1 MLLESCRILSFRT
14 RRVKRRWIEGT
25 KEGRGKKLV
34 LQKLQRR
41 WKMNSLVLS
50 SDLLVVII
58 VSWLLDDVFV
68 RCVSLT
74 LFFDEENPRA
84 LS

>member
-1 MLLESCRILSFRT
+1 
-14 RRVKRRWIEGT
+14 
-25 KEGRGKKLV
+25 
-34 LQKLQRR
+34 
-41 WKMNSLVLS
+41 MNSLVLS

-74 LFFDEENPRA
+74 LFFDEENPGA